1 MTETGKSNEAAT
13 RMAELSD
20 ALRRHNRAY
29 YVDAQPEITD
39 RDYDAMVK
47 ELEALEAAHPELT
60 DPDSPT
66 QRVGGE
72 PIDGWQTVA
81 HAVPMLSIDN
91 TYDADEV
98 RKWGDRIAKRLGEDV
113 DLAAIDFVCTPK
125 LDGVAIALTY
135 ENGKLVRAVT
145 RGDGERGDDITSN
158 ARAIRAIPLSLGAD
172 APVII
177 EVRGEVFM
185 RFDTFAGI
193 NAEREEAGEALY
205 ANPRN
210 FTAGTLKQLDPKVVA
225 KRDLRFYAHSLGAL
239 EGDGF
244 ETFSDYCDTLRGW
257 GVPVAPGTQKV
268 TGIDAVWAY
277 IDKYDD
283 DRRHAEYPIDGAVV
297 TVNRIDQQETLGLTS
312 KAPRWRVAYKY
323 APDQAETVLDQV
335 DWQVGKTGRLTPRA
349 TMQPVELAGTTVSH
363 ATLHNFGY
371 ITKRDIRIGDTV
383 VIEKA
388 GEIIPQV
395 VSVKTDA
402 RTKGATLIAAPEHCP
417 ACASPVEIIFEPDRV
432 KQIAKYEALEGDEK
446 SEATQPEPLTAA
458 DETGRACLNPEC
470 PAQFREKLVWFA
482 GRGQMDID
490 GLGEKLI
497 DQLLAADLVHHF
509 AQVYELTAEQ
519 LAGLD
524 RMGERSAANVV
535 EAIAG
540 SKSRGIERLLGSL
553 GIRHIGTSTARTL
566 AKHFV
571 DIDAL
576 LGASVEDLEAVP
588 DIGPIVAESLHT
600 WLHSDAGESTI
611 GSLRKVGVSLASGVY
626 VEPGEDPA
634 AQDNAFAGKKIVLTG
649 TLESFKRSDLKER
662 LESLGA
668 KVSGSVSSKTD
679 LLIAGT
685 EAGSKLTK
693 AESLGVEVW
702 DEATLLEQLPA
713 E

>member
-1 MTETGKSNEAAT
+1 MTKTGKSNEIAT

-20 ALRRHNRAY
+20 ALRRHNRLY

-39 RDYDAMVK
+39 HDYDAMVK
-47 ELEALEAAHPELT
+47 ELQALEAAHPELT

-91 TYDADEV
+91 TYDSDEV

-113 DLAAIDFVCTPK
+113 DPATIDFVCTPK

-135 ENGKLVRAVT
+135 ENGKLARAVT

-158 ARAIRAIPLSLGAD
+158 ARAIRAIPLTLADD
-172 APVII
+172 APPLV

-185 RFDTFAGI
+185 RFDTFAAI
-193 NAEREEAGEALY
+193 NAERAEAGEALY

-210 FTAGTLKQLDPKVVA
+210 FTAGTLKQLDPKIVA

-239 EGDGF
+239 EGGSF

-268 TGIDAVWAY
+268 TGIDAVWRY
-277 IDKYDD
+277 IDRYDGE
-283 DRRHAEYPIDGAVV
+283 RRHAEYPIDGAVV
-297 TVNRIDQQETLGLTS
+297 TVDRIDQQETLGLTS

-323 APDQAETVLDQV
+323 APDQAETVLEKV

-402 RTKGATLIAAPEHCP
+402 RPGDAKPIVAPEHCP
-417 ACASPVEIIFEPDRV
+417 ACKSPVEIIFEPDRV
-432 KQIAKYEALEGDEK
+432 KQIARYEALEGDDN
-446 SEATQPEPLTAA
+446 SEATEPDALTDA

-470 PAQFREKLVWFA
+470 PAQFREKLIWFA

-490 GLGEKLI
+490 GLGEKLV

-509 AQVYELTAEQ
+509 ADVYELTADQ

-535 EAIAG
+535 EAIRG

-611 GSLRKVGVSLASGVY
+611 ESLRKVGVSLASGVY
-626 VEPGEDPA
+626 VEPGDDPA
-634 AQDNAFAGKKIVLTG
+634 ELDNAFAGKKIVLTG
-649 TLESFKRSDLKER
+649 TLESLKRSDLKER
-662 LESLGA
+662 LEALGA

-679 LLIAGT
+679 LLIAGA

-702 DEATLLEQLPA
+702 DEAKLLSHLPA